1 MATQTEGPP
10 RGGGSLD
17 LDDVGSDHYLLEKTK
32 TLICALNLLS
42 RNLPLPD
49 AVLDAVS
56 SICSE
61 AEEGVD
67 DGGGVG
73 GSEASGGERIE
84 TVPVRFLVFRVVV
97 DSKFRWR
104 LWL

>member
-32 TLICALNLLS
+32 ALICALNLLS

-56 SICSE
+56 SICFE
-61 AEEGVD
+61 VEEGVD
-67 DGGGVG
+67 HGGGGDVG
-73 GSEASGGERIE
+73 GSEASGVEIPE
-84 TVPVRFLVFRVVV
+84 TVPVRFLL
-97 DSKFRWR
+97 SCCG
-104 LWL
+104 